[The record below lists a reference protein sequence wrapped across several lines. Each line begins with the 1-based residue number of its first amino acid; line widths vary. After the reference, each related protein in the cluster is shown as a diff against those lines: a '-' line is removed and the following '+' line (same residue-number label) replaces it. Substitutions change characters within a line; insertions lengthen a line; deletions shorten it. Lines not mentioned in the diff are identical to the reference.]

1 MTRLIIIVDSE
12 RPDAYLNSVVHNLR
26 SRATSEV
33 SFIHVHGFPGDTGS
47 RDPSDLAARVLG
59 SVLRRLEALALRAE
73 YVDDRGA
80 LTALDRQ
87 NGSISSEAVKRFY
100 SSANIRSVKFSS
112 EEIHYRDLRTFL
124 RTVRRKGRDYVVDIT
139 GGRKRFIG
147 DFVAL
152 GLVDDLGGVRTF
164 DVLVPI
170 DFARPWRFLLHELET
185 RPTPAFEYV
194 DLLETRIILDCARAV
209 VVRAPRFG
217 LAWAFAVT
225 LAALGVGINWWSGL
239 DSNVAKWV
247 NVLAQFATFAALAF
261 IFFPPRS
268 P

>member
-1 MTRLIIIVDSE
+1 MTRLVVFVDSE
-12 RPDAYLNSVVHNLR
+12 RPDAYLSSVAHNLR

-33 SFIHVHGFPGDTGS
+33 SFVHVYGFPGDAGS
-47 RDPSDLAARVLG
+47 RDPSDIAARVLG
-59 SVLRRLEALALRAE
+59 SVLQRLDALAIRGE
-73 YVDDRGA
+73 YVDDRGTP
-80 LTALDRQ
+80 TALDEQ

-100 SSANIRSVKFSS
+100 SSADVRSVRFSN
-112 EEIHYRDLRTFL
+112 EEINYRDLRVFL
-124 RTVRRKGRDYVVDIT
+124 RAVRRKGRDYIVDIT
-139 GGRKRFIG
+139 GCRKRFIG

-152 GLVDDLGGVRTF
+152 GLVDDLAGVRTF

-170 DFARPWRFLLHELET
+170 DFAEPWRFLLHELES

-194 DLLETRIILDCARAV
+194 DLLETRIIIDCTRAV

-217 LAWAFAVT
+217 LAWAFAVA

-261 IFFPPRS
+261 IFFPPRRA
-268 P
+268 